1 MESLRLL
8 LSSFCLSRELTPCR
22 FGSGQSALPVPRRR
36 ATELLGQQSQWQYH
50 QPYRKRRLTLTALRH
65 RRRLIRLDDTV
76 FGTDE
81 AWALKLRDVHHIGD
95 FRRWR
100 EPDAYRK
107 ALGRLLRDL
116 GVEKS

>member
-1 MESLRLL
+1 V
-8 LSSFCLSRELTPCR
+8 
-22 FGSGQSALPVPRRR
+22 FGS
-36 ATELLGQQSQWQYH
+36 
-50 QPYRKRRLTLTALRH
+50 
-65 RRRLIRLDDTV
+65 
-76 FGTDE
+76 DE

-116 GVEKS
+116 GGRKELTLTSGISSTRIEPI

>member
-1 MESLRLL
+1 
-8 LSSFCLSRELTPCR
+8 
-22 FGSGQSALPVPRRR
+22 
-36 ATELLGQQSQWQYH
+36 
-50 QPYRKRRLTLTALRH
+50 
-65 RRRLIRLDDTV
+65 V